1 MDEFR
6 LAIRRLTKRPGA
18 SCVSIVTLACAIG
31 TVTATWSLLS
41 AVLLHPLPVREA
53 DRVLVVGQMTTMGP
67 RAGYSNDGLTYPY
80 LPAIR
85 NSGIFEEVAADWNP
99 PMQVLIVA
107 APGLPP
113 IRNTI
118 TFATWDFFDLL
129 GVRVPIGR
137 GFTTSDDRKG
147 APPVVI
153 LTDAYWRRAFEGH
166 RDAIGRTIRIA
177 DKAATIVGVAQPDF
191 AGQDLS
197 LPVDAFLP
205 FHVIADIGSPFM
217 NYFAESGHVSS
228 PTAGTRVV
236 ARLREGD
243 SASRALSRLTALE
256 VPAANGRPSIVLT
269 PINQAAIPA
278 VARGGMREFA
288 RLLGTTVGLLLLI
301 GAGTVGLLLLIRTE
315 ARRDELAMCVALG
328 ASRARLGAGIVFEGV
343 ALSAAGVLL
352 AVPVAW
358 WLYKVTVAYQLPGG
372 VSIERLQLGIDV
384 RAVVAAGSAA
394 VFTAL
399 FISLIA
405 AAFGVT
411 ASVADA
417 LRSRAGSTPRVR
429 RRRTRAALV
438 ITQVAVAV
446 VLVTGAGLF
455 ARSLSAALSLNTGLD
470 MARIVDT
477 NINLMP
483 YGYNAG
489 RASGFFDDLRGRL
502 AGDAAVASVAY
513 SVDRGGMLGKLT
525 IDGDRRQFPTM
536 VGFVAVDDDYFRTLG
551 IRVAAGRNFARTDAP
566 GAPPVSIVSGSFARA
581 IASGNRAIGKRIA
594 MPFSRPGRPAE
605 VMEIVGVV
613 DDVVT
618 RVSELQPLTMY
629 FPLRQIDAGL
639 SRNLTVR
646 AASQGVAAEREIL
659 GAVKAI
665 DPAVSPTQIFT
676 LEERIARQMSAQ
688 QFGTMILGA
697 LGTIALL
704 LTVFGAY
711 VLGDSMAAVRTRE
724 MGIRAA
730 LGATGAQLG
739 RLIVA
744 ETAQLVAT
752 GLLTGYGLAAL
763 GAGTIRTLLF
773 QISPYDPVTLT
784 SVAGVILAV
793 TILVTLRPAVRA
805 ARVDLA
811 TVLREP

>member
-1 MDEFR
+1 
-6 LAIRRLTKRPGA
+6 
-18 SCVSIVTLACAIG
+18 
-31 TVTATWSLLS
+31 
-41 AVLLHPLPVREA
+41 
-53 DRVLVVGQMTTMGP
+53 
-67 RAGYSNDGLTYPY
+67 
-80 LPAIR
+80 
-85 NSGIFEEVAADWNP
+85 
-99 PMQVLIVA
+99 
-107 APGLPP
+107 
-113 IRNTI
+113 
-118 TFATWDFFDLL
+118 
-129 GVRVPIGR
+129 
-137 GFTTSDDRKG
+137 
-147 APPVVI
+147 
-153 LTDAYWRRAFEGH
+153 
-166 RDAIGRTIRIA
+166 
-177 DKAATIVGVAQPDF
+177 
-191 AGQDLS
+191 
-197 LPVDAFLP
+197 
-205 FHVIADIGSPFM
+205 
-217 NYFAESGHVSS
+217 
-228 PTAGTRVV
+228 
-236 ARLREGD
+236 
-243 SASRALSRLTALE
+243 
-256 VPAANGRPSIVLT
+256 
-269 PINQAAIPA
+269 
-278 VARGGMREFA
+278 
-288 RLLGTTVGLLLLI
+288 
-301 GAGTVGLLLLIRTE
+301 
-315 ARRDELAMCVALG
+315 
-328 ASRARLGAGIVFEGV
+328 
-343 ALSAAGVLL
+343 
-352 AVPVAW
+352 
-358 WLYKVTVAYQLPGG
+358 
-372 VSIERLQLGIDV
+372 
-384 RAVVAAGSAA
+384 
-394 VFTAL
+394 
-399 FISLIA
+399 
-405 AAFGVT
+405 
-411 ASVADA
+411 
-417 LRSRAGSTPRVR
+417 
-429 RRRTRAALV
+429 
-438 ITQVAVAV
+438 
-446 VLVTGAGLF
+446 
-455 ARSLSAALSLNTGLD
+455 
-470 MARIVDT
+470 
-477 NINLMP
+477 MP

-551 IRVAAGRNFARTDAP
+551 TRVAAGRNFARTDAP

-711 VLGDSMAAVRTRE
+711 VVGDSMAAVRTRE

-752 GLLTGYGLAAL
+752 GLLAGYGLAAL

-784 SVAGVILAV
+784 SVAGVILAL